1 MTTSGSVDFK
11 QTMRQIGTG
20 ALVKVGVCAMGETPA
35 PEDMDEALRHANLMV
50 KTWGADPKPKLW
62 QLTEG
67 TVTLLASTAS
77 YVLPAARKVLSVRR
91 RTGTGVNVV
100 DVPIDPGYSRQEYF
114 NEPSKSA
121 TGTPRAWYFDPQR
134 AARTLYVVGVP
145 DATIAAST
153 TLPYTYLR
161 VLEDLDALDDDFD
174 LPQEWLE
181 PIEYSLAARLI
192 IPFKM
197 HIADPQGARDL
208 MALAQSFYAQLSS
221 FDDEAGSVLMQP
233 AY

>member
-1 MTTSGSVDFK
+1 VTTSGSSDYSR
-11 QTMRQIGTG
+11 TARQIATS
-20 ALVKVGVCAMGETPA
+20 ALELIGVCPLGETPA
-35 PEDMDEALRHANLMV
+35 PEEMAKAIEQLNLML
-50 KTWGADPKPKLW
+50 KTWGADPEPKLW

-67 TVTLLASTAS
+67 SVTLLASTAS
-77 YVLPAARKVLSVRR
+77 YALPAARKVLSVRR

-100 DVPIDPGYSRQEYF
+100 DVPIDPGYSRTEYF
-114 NEPSKSA
+114 NEPSKA
-121 TGTPRAWYFDPQR
+121 APGTPRAWYFDPQR

-161 VLEDLDALDDDFD
+161 VIEDIDALDDDFD

-181 PIEYSLAARLI
+181 VLQYGLAARLT
-192 IPFKM
+192 PFFKT
-197 HIADPQGARDL
+197 HIADAAGSADIVQRAASL
-208 MALAQSFYAQLSS
+208 YAQLSS
-221 FDDEAGSVLMQP
+221 YDDEGGSVLMQP